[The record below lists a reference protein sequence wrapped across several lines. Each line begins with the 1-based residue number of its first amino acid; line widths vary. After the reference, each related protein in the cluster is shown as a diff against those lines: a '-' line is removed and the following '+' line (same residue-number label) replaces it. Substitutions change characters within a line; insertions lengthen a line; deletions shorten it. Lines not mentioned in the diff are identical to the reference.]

1 MYISQQGIRIGLAV
15 LIMVM
20 VGPRDMQ
27 AQGRGHRFSSEGSAG
42 RQTSALQVMEP
53 QMQQMSGLM
62 QQMAERLKA
71 GPLTPDQVLHLSGM
85 MDQLATMM
93 SKMAAGIPGADTG
106 ALLVDM
112 KVRLA
117 EMQVQGTLQDKPA
130 ASTRPGAS
138 PQKP

>member
-1 MYISQQGIRIGLAV
+1 
-15 LIMVM
+15 
-20 VGPRDMQ
+20 
-27 AQGRGHRFSSEGSAG
+27 
-42 RQTSALQVMEP
+42 
-53 QMQQMSGLM
+53 
-62 QQMAERLKA
+62 
-71 GPLTPDQVLHLSGM
+71 M

-106 ALLVDM
+106 ALLADM

>member
-1 MYISQQGIRIGLAV
+1 MYIHWQGRLVV
-15 LIMVM
+15 LMVLLMVM
-20 VGPRDMQ
+20 VGPRDMH

-42 RQTSALQVMEP
+42 RQTSALQAMEP

-71 GPLTPDQVLHLSGM
+71 GPLTPDQTLHLSGM
-85 MDQLATMM
+85 MDQLATIM

-106 ALLVDM
+106 ALLADM
-112 KVRLA
+112 KVRLE
-117 EMQVQGTLQDKPA
+117 EMQVQGPLPAKPA
-130 ASTRPGAS
+130 ASTGLGAS

>member
-20 VGPRDMQ
+20 VSPRAMH

-42 RQTSALQVMEP
+42 HQTSALQAMEP

-106 ALLVDM
+106 ALLADM

-117 EMQVQGTLQDKPA
+117 EMQVLGTPPAKPA
-130 ASTRPGAS
+130 ASTGLGAS